1 MISEE
6 KKILFTILET
16 QNIIIQQ
23 LNGIVDLLSNEFDIS
38 IENGILEVGE
48 DK

>member
-1 MISEE
+1 MTSEE

-16 QNIIIQQ
+16 QHIIIQQ

-48 DK
+48 NK